1 MIPKILFNNDPDE
14 KLLESLNN
22 VGFDLLFG
30 GKSMK
35 GGNEGE
41 GLSDAQKEEALKKAR
56 ESGMQD
62 YLVNKRPTSQEDQ
75 SGSVNTLT
83 GEPVALNTEKVFKDY
98 KNKAGAFDPSK
109 AAEISNKAEEIKQQV
124 EKAEESEAEDAEA
137 EDAEENQDT
146 QPEAGLEQEQS
157 GPETIESTRYPEDC
171 DDKCKKIVDEQ
182 RELNVPLIISK
193 ESVAGTG
200 LKVFEGVAK
209 GFVDGAAE
217 GFSSALQAATGTLP
231 ERNWSE
237 VAPELA
243 KTVVSRADFVRNI
256 FSDEPTRCALKEL
269 LETYAYALGE
279 FHDISEPVMN
289 EILATFWETVS
300 EMGEKSAIGAVNT
313 GLNIVKAGLGEIP
326 VIGGLIDLA
335 LALAQ
340 AFNYFVAV
348 AAPAIKNGSKIAAKV
363 ANDGGKAV
371 KVFSSDNPKLQI
383 GEKVRNFTTAAS
395 NVYKRTIDDMDK
407 KVKKSASFK
416 ASIRKK
422 DGGGKRKK
430 KNAKKTTVPALF
442 YNSMF

>member
-1 MIPKILFNNDPDE
+1 MIPKILFNDPDE

-30 GKSMK
+30 KSMR
-35 GGNEGE
+35 GGDQV
-41 GLSDAQKEEALKKAR
+41 LSDEEKQEALKKAR
-56 ESGMQD
+56 ESGLRE
-62 YLVNKRPTSQEDQ
+62 YLVDKKPSGEDEE
-75 SGSVNTLT
+75 SGSVKQTT
-83 GEPVALNTEKVFKDY
+83 GEPVALNTEKVFEDY
-98 KNKAGAFDPSK
+98 KNKTGAFDPSK
-109 AAEISNKAEEIKQQV
+109 AAEIEQKAEEIKEQA
-124 EKAEESEAEDAEA
+124 EKAEE
-137 EDAEENQDT
+137 NQEI
-146 QPEAGLEQEQS
+146 QAEAGLVQEQG
-157 GPETIESTRYPEDC
+157 GPETIESTRYPDEC
-171 DDKCKKIVDEQ
+171 NDKCKSIVDKQ
-182 RELNVPLIISK
+182 REANVPLIISS
-193 ESVAGTG
+193 ESVAGQG
-200 LKVFEGVAK
+200 MKVIEGVAK
-209 GFVDGAAE
+209 GFVDGAAA

-231 ERNWSE
+231 ERSWNE

-279 FHDISEPVMN
+279 FHDISEPVMS

-348 AAPAIKNGSKIAAKV
+348 AAPAIKSGSKIAYKV

-383 GEKVRNFTTAAS
+383 GEKVRNLKTAAS
-395 NVYKRTIDDMDK
+395 NVFKKTMDDMDK
-407 KVKKSASFK
+407 RVKKSPSYKEA
-416 ASIRKK
+416 IGKK
-422 DGGGKRKK
+422 EGGGRKK
-430 KNAKKTTVPALF
+430 KKKQAKKTIKRIKNTMRRF
-442 YNSMF
+442 TRRRRRR

>member
-1 MIPKILFNNDPDE
+1 MNPKILFNEPDLN
-14 KLLESLNN
+14 LLESLNKI
-22 VGFDLLFG
+22 GIPLLF

-41 GLSDAQKEEALKKAR
+41 GLSDEEKEEALKKAK

-62 YLVNKRPTSQEDQ
+62 YLVDKRPTSQEDQ
-75 SGSVNTLT
+75 SGSVKIST
-83 GEPVALNTEKVFKDY
+83 GEQLALNTEKVFKDY
-98 KNKAGAFDPSK
+98 KNKVGAFDPSK

-124 EKAEESEAEDAEA
+124 ENAEESDTGLRRRRVAES
-137 EDAEENQDT
+137 AEENQDT

-171 DDKCKKIVDEQ
+171 DDKCKKIVDKQ

-256 FSDEPTRCALKEL
+256 FVDCS
-269 LETYAYALGE
+269 
-279 FHDISEPVMN
+279 
-289 EILATFWETVS
+289 
-300 EMGEKSAIGAVNT
+300 
-313 GLNIVKAGLGEIP
+313 
-326 VIGGLIDLA
+326 
-335 LALAQ
+335 
-340 AFNYFVAV
+340 
-348 AAPAIKNGSKIAAKV
+348 IKV
-363 ANDGGKAV
+363 LV
-371 KVFSSDNPKLQI
+371 
-383 GEKVRNFTTAAS
+383 
-395 NVYKRTIDDMDK
+395 
-407 KVKKSASFK
+407 
-416 ASIRKK
+416 
-422 DGGGKRKK
+422 
-430 KNAKKTTVPALF
+430 
-442 YNSMF
+442 